1 MTMLK
6 DTEAA
11 TQLGLKAITLR
22 LWRMQKKGP
31 VFCRLGRSIRY
42 SEENLTKFVEENTI
56 RPGARDDNQAGL

>member
-22 LWRMQKKGP
+22 LWRMKGKGP
-31 VFCRLGRSIRY
+31 VFSRLGRSIRY
-42 SEENLTKFVEENTI
+42 SQEDLQAFVETN
-56 RPGARDDNQAGL
+56 RVVPGAGNGDNHN